1 MVDPQVDITIDPV
14 TVNDLPEFLQ
24 DNEVRIDMTDP
35 KIYLYVSNES
45 PVAVNFTA
53 DLMPYKET
61 QLLHTIALGN
71 KENGTEE
78 IIIPANRTDYVIC
91 LHRLSDDAGITAD
104 EIITVSN
111 LNDLV
116 ETIPDEI
123 RIENI
128 EATAVQERI
137 TMTLGRDYTVKT
149 DYNVVAPLQF
159 NNGTEIVYNDQ
170 MDGWNSDMEDL
181 DVRHAEISLDATNTI
196 PLGMTMTANAIDRDG
211 NVMDEITATVEGNI
225 TAGTPENPSSSKLT
239 IRLESHADGA
249 LKNMDGISYRVV
261 AEVPTEVQ
269 GQVLN
274 EKQALVLD
282 NVIITVRG
290 GITVDLN

>member
-1 MVDPQVDITIDPV
+1 M
-14 TVNDLPEFLQ
+14 
-24 DNEVRIDMTDP
+24 
-35 KIYLYVSNES
+35 
-45 PVAVNFTA
+45 
-53 DLMPYKET
+53 
-61 QLLHTIALGN
+61 
-71 KENGTEE
+71 
-78 IIIPANRTDYVIC
+78 
-91 LHRLSDDAGITAD
+91 
-104 EIITVSN
+104 
-111 LNDLV
+111 